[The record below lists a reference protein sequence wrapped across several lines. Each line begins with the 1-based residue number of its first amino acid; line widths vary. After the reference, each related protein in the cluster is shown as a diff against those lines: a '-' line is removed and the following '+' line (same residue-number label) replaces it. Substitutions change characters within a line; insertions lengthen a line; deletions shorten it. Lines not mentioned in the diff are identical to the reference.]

1 MRVKNVLVLIS
12 CVCLSTLL
20 YVLLVANPRPSISSI
35 HQQLSHFK
43 GVVINNNYNYNNI
56 YFNTRNGY
64 NDIDS
69 EESERNCD
77 KYLKILGL
85 RKNGSQTSDTD
96 RPTSAPVNSTASG
109 PVFVTAVHSDQS
121 DVVKGMIR
129 SFADNLSNYSL
140 IIYDIGLSRRQFL
153 SVVLIPTSPSF

>member
-1 MRVKNVLVLIS
+1 MRVKHVLVLVS

-20 YVLLVANPRPSISSI
+20 YVLLVANPRPSITSI
-35 HQQLSHFK
+35 HQHLSHFK

-56 YFNTRNGY
+56 YFNNR

-77 KYLKILGL
+77 KYLRILGL
-85 RKNGSQTSDTD
+85 RRNDTD
-96 RPTSAPVNSTASG
+96 NKAGNVSAQLTSG

-129 SFADNLSNYSL
+129 AFADNLSNYSL
-140 IIYDIGLSRRQFL
+140 IIYDIGLSRRQLL
-153 SVVLIPTSPSF
+153 SVILSLEVIVIV